1 MRKLLAL
8 LCCVLLLPLA
18 ALAEEGDDP
27 FDFSLLSAYDMFV
40 YNDQNGVD
48 IVYRFPDQ
56 PFEVQVDR
64 EDCEAMAYL
73 DFVALAQE
81 GYVAPRL
88 VIGTELADET
98 FGATELTLTVGKE
111 TWRFSVW
118 PDVSEYDGMY
128 YEDYNAPL
136 TRETFDLMKALAKN
150 KAGTVAFTLNQDD
163 TMLLSGTIALPAE
176 TAAALRQLF
185 LDCGGEGQLR

>member
-1 MRKLLAL
+1 M
-8 LCCVLLLPLA
+8 
-18 ALAEEGDDP
+18 
-27 FDFSLLSAYDMFV
+27 
-40 YNDQNGVD
+40 
-48 IVYRFPDQ
+48 
-56 PFEVQVDR
+56 
-64 EDCEAMAYL
+64 
-73 DFVALAQE
+73 
-81 GYVAPRL
+81 
-88 VIGTELADET
+88 
-98 FGATELTLTVGKE
+98 GKE